1 MCDVSGA
8 AGGQREQSGG
18 LGLLAGHY
26 DDEDDDEG
34 GGSSSKAEDAAGLP
48 LDFFDSS
55 APPAVSH
62 SGSVSK
68 ADEEESAAER
78 KDSAVPE
85 GFFDD
90 PVRDAK
96 VRKVDT
102 PQDQMDREWE
112 EFQKELRQVSSASE
126 AIVAEE
132 DEDGRL
138 ERQIEE
144 IDEQIQCFRRVEAL
158 RSRQEEV
165 RSVIMMRERRRIEAS
180 AEEEEEEEDEEELV
194 LTQDWRAKGALA

>member
-1 MCDVSGA
+1 
-8 AGGQREQSGG
+8 
-18 LGLLAGHY
+18 
-26 DDEDDDEG
+26 
-34 GGSSSKAEDAAGLP
+34 
-48 LDFFDSS
+48 
-55 APPAVSH
+55 
-62 SGSVSK
+62 
-68 ADEEESAAER
+68 
-78 KDSAVPE
+78 
-85 GFFDD
+85 
-90 PVRDAK
+90 
-96 VRKVDT
+96 
-102 PQDQMDREWE
+102 MDREWE

-165 RSVIMMRERRRIEAS
+165 RSVIMMRERCRIEAS
-180 AEEEEEEEDEEELV
+180 AEEEEEEDEEELV